1 MNKKLRLITLI
12 ALAAVVIASCSK
24 TKETPANPTPQN
36 QKSENVLS
44 YIKSLGFPATAIV
57 DNGDSYV
64 VEEDIIFPKNMV
76 IPNGQPKTEQFY
88 TGSLVNATNKK
99 NIRVKV
105 DASMTSMNAEVTS
118 AVDQWNAI
126 ANSSVRFSIVTTGT
140 YDILIKDEN
149 LGNGVCGQGTFPSGG
164 AAGNLIKINKA
175 YIAANSFAQR
185 QRTITHELGHN
196 ISLRHTNWSA
206 IGEGTA
212 TPVPGVGG
220 TDASSL
226 MNGGQCN
233 SGATVLSAKDKQ
245 ATAALYPL

>member
-1 MNKKLRLITLI
+1 MTKNLRNFTFI
-12 ALAAVVIASCSK
+12 ALAVIVIASCSK
-24 TKETPANPTPQN
+24 TKETPANADPQT
-36 QKSENVLS
+36 QKSDKVLS
-44 YIKSLGFPATAIV
+44 YIQSLGFPASAIV
-57 DNGDSYV
+57 DNGDAFI
-64 VEEDIIFPKNMV
+64 VEEDILFPKNMV
-76 IPNGQPKTEQFY
+76 IPVGQPKTEQFY
-88 TGSLVNATNKK
+88 TGSLVNANNKK
-99 NIRVKV
+99 NIRVMV

-118 AVDQWNAI
+118 AVNQWNAI
-126 ANSSVRFSIVTTGT
+126 TTSSVRFSIVTSGT
-140 YDILIKDEN
+140 YDILIKDQN

-164 AAGNLIKINKA
+164 AAGNLININKA

-206 IGEGTA
+206 NGEGTA

-233 SGATVLSAKDKQ
+233 SGATVLSTKDKQ

>member
-1 MNKKLRLITLI
+1 MNKNLKNFTFI
-12 ALAAVVIASCSK
+12 ALAAVVITSCSK
-24 TKETPANPTPQN
+24 TKEAPVNPDPQI
-36 QKSENVLS
+36 QKTEKVAS
-44 YIKSLGFPATAIV
+44 YIQSLGFPASAIV
-57 DNGDSYV
+57 DNGDHYV

-76 IPNGQPKTEQFY
+76 IPEGQPKTEQFY

-118 AVDQWNAI
+118 AINQWNAI
-126 ANSSVRFSIVTTGT
+126 TASTVRFSIVTSGT

-196 ISLRHTNWSA
+196 ISLRHTNWSS
-206 IGEGTA
+206 IGESTA

-233 SGATVLSAKDKQ
+233 SGATVLSTKDKQ
-245 ATAALYPL
+245 ATIALYP

>member
-1 MNKKLRLITLI
+1 MNKNLKNFTFI
-12 ALAAVVIASCSK
+12 ALAAIVIASCSK
-24 TKETPANPTPQN
+24 TKETPAAPDPQTE
-36 QKSENVLS
+36 KSEKVLS
-44 YIKSLGFPATAIV
+44 YIQSLGFPSSAIV
-57 DNGDSYV
+57 ENGDHYV

-76 IPNGQPKTEQFY
+76 IPAGQPKTEQYY
-88 TGSLVNATNKK
+88 TGSLVNATNKR

-118 AVDQWNAI
+118 AVNQWNGI
-126 ANSSVRFSIVTTGT
+126 AGSTVKFSIVTSGT

-185 QRTITHELGHN
+185 QRTITHEFGHN

-206 IGEGTA
+206 IGEGSATA
-212 TPVPGVGG
+212 VPGVGG

-233 SGATVLSAKDKQ
+233 SGATVLSTKDKQ
-245 ATAALYPL
+245 ATVALYP

>member
-1 MNKKLRLITLI
+1 MNKNLKNFTFI
-12 ALAAVVIASCSK
+12 ALAAIVIASCSK
-24 TKETPANPTPQN
+24 TKETPVAPDPQTE
-36 QKSENVLS
+36 KTEKVLS
-44 YIKSLGFPATAIV
+44 YIQSLGFPSSAIV
-57 DNGDSYV
+57 ENGDHYL

-76 IPNGQPKTEQFY
+76 IPAGQPKTEQYY
-88 TGSLVNATNKK
+88 TGSLVNATNKR

-118 AVDQWNAI
+118 AVNQWNGI
-126 ANSSVRFSIVTTGT
+126 AGSTVKFSIVTSGT

-206 IGEGTA
+206 IGEGSATA
-212 TPVPGVGG
+212 VPGVGG
-220 TDASSL
+220 TDALSL

-233 SGATVLSAKDKQ
+233 SGATVLSVKDKQ
-245 ATAALYPL
+245 ATVALYP

>member
-1 MNKKLRLITLI
+1 MRKNLKNFTFI
-12 ALAAVVIASCSK
+12 ALAAIVIASCSK
-24 TKETPANPTPQN
+24 TKESPAAPDPQTE
-36 QKSENVLS
+36 KSEKVLS
-44 YIKSLGFPATAIV
+44 YIQSLGFPASAIV
-57 DNGDSYV
+57 ENGDHYV

-76 IPNGQPKTEQFY
+76 IPAGQPKTEQYY
-88 TGSLVNATNKK
+88 TGSLVNATNKR

-118 AVDQWNAI
+118 AVNQWNGI
-126 ANSSVRFSIVTTGT
+126 AGSTVKFSIVTSGT

-220 TDASSL
+220 TDAASL

-233 SGATVLSAKDKQ
+233 SGATVLSTKDKQ
-245 ATAALYPL
+245 ATVALYP

>member
-1 MNKKLRLITLI
+1 MNKNLKNFTFI
-12 ALAAVVIASCSK
+12 ALAAIVIASCSK
-24 TKETPANPTPQN
+24 TKETPVAPDPQTE
-36 QKSENVLS
+36 KTEKVLS
-44 YIKSLGFPATAIV
+44 YIQSLGFPSSAIV
-57 DNGDSYV
+57 EDGDHYV

-76 IPNGQPKTEQFY
+76 IPAGQPKTEQYY
-88 TGSLVNATNKK
+88 TGSLVNATNKR

-118 AVDQWNAI
+118 AVNQWNGI
-126 ANSSVRFSIVTTGT
+126 AGSTVKFSIVTSGT

-206 IGEGTA
+206 IGEGSATA
-212 TPVPGVGG
+212 VPGVGG
-220 TDASSL
+220 TDALSL

-233 SGATVLSAKDKQ
+233 SGATVLSVKDKQ
-245 ATAALYPL
+245 ATVALYP

>member
-1 MNKKLRLITLI
+1 MNKNLKNFTFI
-12 ALAAVVIASCSK
+12 ALAAIVIASCSK
-24 TKETPANPTPQN
+24 TKETPVAPDPQTE
-36 QKSENVLS
+36 KTEKVLS
-44 YIKSLGFPATAIV
+44 YIQSLGFPSSAIV
-57 DNGDSYV
+57 ENGDHYV

-76 IPNGQPKTEQFY
+76 IPAGQPKTEQYY

-118 AVDQWNAI
+118 AVNQWNGI
-126 ANSSVRFSIVTTGT
+126 AGSTVKFSIVTSGT

-206 IGEGTA
+206 IGEGSATA
-212 TPVPGVGG
+212 VPGVGG

-233 SGATVLSAKDKQ
+233 SGATVLSVKDKQ
-245 ATAALYPL
+245 ATVALYP

>member
-1 MNKKLRLITLI
+1 MNKNLKNFTFI
-12 ALAAVVIASCSK
+12 ALAAIVIASCSK
-24 TKETPANPTPQN
+24 TKETPAAPDPQTE
-36 QKSENVLS
+36 KSEKVLS
-44 YIKSLGFPATAIV
+44 YIQSLGFPSSAIV
-57 DNGDSYV
+57 ENGDHYV

-76 IPNGQPKTEQFY
+76 IPAGQPKTEQYY
-88 TGSLVNATNKK
+88 TGSLVNATNKR

-118 AVDQWNAI
+118 AVNQWNGI
-126 ANSSVRFSIVTTGT
+126 AGSTVKFSIVTSGT

-206 IGEGTA
+206 IGEGSATA
-212 TPVPGVGG
+212 VPGVGG

-233 SGATVLSAKDKQ
+233 SGATVLSTKDKQ
-245 ATAALYPL
+245 ATVALYP

>member
-1 MNKKLRLITLI
+1 M
-12 ALAAVVIASCSK
+12 VVPDNSK
-24 TKETPANPTPQN
+24 
-36 QKSENVLS
+36 
-44 YIKSLGFPATAIV
+44 
-57 DNGDSYV
+57 
-64 VEEDIIFPKNMV
+64 
-76 IPNGQPKTEQFY
+76 PKTEQYY
-88 TGSLVNATNKK
+88 TGSIVNAANKG
-99 NIRVKV
+99 NIRVMV

-118 AVDQWNAI
+118 AVNQWNAVS
-126 ANSSVRFSIVTTGT
+126 NSSARFTIVTSGA

-149 LGNGVCGQGTFPSGG
+149 LGDGYCGQGTFPSGG

-206 IGEGTA
+206 NGEGAA

-233 SGATVLSAKDKQ
+233 SGATVLSSKDKL

>member
-1 MNKKLRLITLI
+1 MNKNLKNFAFI
-12 ALAAVVIASCSK
+12 ALAAIVIASCSK
-24 TKETPANPTPQN
+24 TKETPAAPDPQTE
-36 QKSENVLS
+36 KSEKVLS
-44 YIKSLGFPATAIV
+44 YIQSLGFPSSAIV
-57 DNGDSYV
+57 ENGDHYV

-76 IPNGQPKTEQFY
+76 IPAGQPKTEQYY
-88 TGSLVNATNKK
+88 TGSLVNATNKR

-118 AVDQWNAI
+118 AVNQWNGI
-126 ANSSVRFSIVTTGT
+126 AGSTVKFSIVTSGT

-206 IGEGTA
+206 IGEGSATA
-212 TPVPGVGG
+212 VPGVGG
-220 TDASSL
+220 TDAASL

-233 SGATVLSAKDKQ
+233 SGATVLSTKDKQ
-245 ATAALYPL
+245 ATVALYP